1 MGTILVADDN
11 EQNSNILKDVLESW
25 GYKVVVTA
33 SGDKVMACLAQEMP
47 DVVLLDV
54 MMPGLN
60 GYEVCQQLRRL
71 PFGNKLSIILLT
83 ALGEVE
89 DRIHGYNVGA
99 DMFITK
105 PVNYQELKVLLQN
118 LLKRKKACSE
128 VEPRE
133 KVINFLTHF
142 LSDKSIKRQDNKE
155 IIAVEEKYGKKLLQ
169 EMNLAPYTEKYLVAA
184 LRLQDMEEYFL
195 SPYNSNMQQALAELE
210 LGNWL
215 IPILTYGSNL
225 KTTVLQS
232 LEEQDNTTVMK
243 VALVFLA
250 LKRYGQLYKEH
261 KGNTSDALTALRRA
275 AIAGECNRPVVEMLA
290 GIINNRLLLEELA

>member
-105 PVNYQELKVLLQN
+105 PVNYQELKVAFAEPAQEE
-118 LLKRKKACSE
+118 KRLASE

-142 LSDKSIKRQDNKE
+142 LPDKSIKRQDNKE

-169 EMNLAPYTEKYLVAA
+169 EMNLAPYTEKYLAAA

-210 LGNWL
+210 LGKLVN
-215 IPILTYGSNL
+215 TNL
-225 KTTVLQS
+225 NLWQQS
-232 LEEQDNTTVMK
+232 K
-243 VALVFLA
+243 
-250 LKRYGQLYKEH
+250 
-261 KGNTSDALTALRRA
+261 
-275 AIAGECNRPVVEMLA
+275 
-290 GIINNRLLLEELA
+290 NNCFAKP